1 MTARCALVTGASRGI
16 GAAISRRLAAEG
28 FELTLTARNE
38 GPLAALGEELAAA
51 GALVRTVTAD
61 LSSEE
66 AVERVAAAHLER
78 QPRLHLLVLN
88 AGMALAGP
96 VADFPLRRLD
106 RMVAV
111 NVRAPLRLV
120 QVCLPALRAAAGED
134 PERGTRVVAL
144 ASMSGVVAEPQLGPY
159 GATKAALISLCE
171 AISVEE
177 SGNGVNATALSPG
190 FVDTDMG
197 AWATDHIDRS
207 SMLAAEDV
215 AELVVALTHL
225 TARAVVPNLVVSRA
239 GDQLWRA

>member
-1 MTARCALVTGASRGI
+1 
-16 GAAISRRLAAEG
+16 
-28 FELTLTARNE
+28 
-38 GPLAALGEELAAA
+38 
-51 GALVRTVTAD
+51 
-61 LSSEE
+61 
-66 AVERVAAAHLER
+66 
-78 QPRLHLLVLN
+78 
-88 AGMALAGP
+88 
-96 VADFPLRRLD
+96 
-106 RMVAV
+106 
-111 NVRAPLRLV
+111 
-120 QVCLPALRAAAGED
+120 
-134 PERGTRVVAL
+134 
-144 ASMSGVVAEPQLGPY
+144 MSGVVAEPQLGPY

-177 SGNGVNATALSPG
+177 SGNGVNTTALSPG